1 MAKAYQTSHSSGR
14 MGVLEVKRFRE
25 IVEMAK
31 PYNQLLNASGLS
43 LTEYAQGYYQALKD
57 VLEYHS
63 DSQLEEVLYDRNSE
77 KFQAAKKIIID
88 GVDVSECDHYTD
100 GECYFNYFDGISE
113 GRCTDFKNC
122 DHKQLQRK
130 TAEYEELK
138 KNNDLADVVLQ
149 RKLDKLINRNNRLEE
164 ELNQIKL
171 LLDGKNEQYNQK
183 TQECEALKK
192 RVELARKENNRLT
205 SEVCDTR
212 NYAGSLQNKLQI
224 ATEALD
230 IIANQNFNTPNKI
243 CNLAEKELV
252 PCTNSCKYCLQ
263 AYAKRALKQIESEE
277 Q

>member
-1 MAKAYQTSHSSGR
+1 MT
-14 MGVLEVKRFRE
+14 
-25 IVEMAK
+25 
-31 PYNQLLNASGLS
+31 N
-43 LTEYAQGYYQALKD
+43 
-57 VLEYHS
+57 
-63 DSQLEEVLYDRNSE
+63 
-77 KFQAAKKIIID
+77 KIIID

-130 TAEYEELK
+130 TAECKNNEIAYKNELEIYNKECLNLTQELEERTAECEELK
-138 KNNDLADVVLQ
+138 AKLDEYANSINKGDRIINQIMNMRLEQHDNIIDDLKQQLKYKTKDCEELKEELAQEKLRNNDCFEQ
-149 RKLDKLINRNNRLEE
+149 FK
-164 ELNQIKL
+164 EL
-171 LLDGKNEQYNQK
+171 
-183 TQECEALKK
+183 
-192 RVELARKENNRLT
+192 R
-205 SEVCDTR
+205 
-212 NYAGSLQNKLQI
+212 NKLQI

>member
-1 MAKAYQTSHSSGR
+1 

-77 KFQAAKKIIID
+77 KFQAAKKIMID

-130 TAEYEELK
+130 TAECEELK
-138 KNNDLADVVLQ
+138 KKKEENETFYLREYANKDSECLELQ
-149 RKLDKLINRNNRLEE
+149 HKLK
-164 ELNQIKL
+164 
-171 LLDGKNEQYNQK
+171 
-183 TQECEALKK
+183 
-192 RVELARKENNRLT
+192 
-205 SEVCDTR
+205 
-212 NYAGSLQNKLQI
+212 I
-224 ATEALD
+224 ATEALKFYSGTFP
-230 IIANQNFNTPNKI
+230 NGNKNT
-243 CNLAEKELV
+243 
-252 PCTNSCKYCLQ
+252 
-263 AYAKRALKQIESEE
+263 AKRVLEQIESEE